1 MLIDTETYPLLSKIS
16 RTITINKE
24 DNKQLKPS
32 SIFETGSILEVCR
45 DLILDISLI
54 YAPLTYYL
62 TK

>member
-1 MLIDTETYPLLSKIS
+1 MLIDTETYPLLSQIS

-32 SIFETGSILEVCR
+32 SIFETGSILAVCR